1 MNMDDIYR
9 KIAKEHGVTVAEVKK
24 EIQAAIDCA
33 YNNPDKT
40 TQERMM
46 QARIPHSGETPT
58 VEELIAH
65 VIRQIK

>member
-1 MNMDDIYR
+1 MNLDEIYS
-9 KIAKEHGVTVAEVKK
+9 KIAKEHGITVAEIKK
-24 EIQAAIDCA
+24 EIQVAIDCA
-33 YNNPDKT
+33 YNDPEKT
-40 TQERMM
+40 MQEQIV